1 MELKELSIGVVVG
14 IGLTALYFTLTKQKE
29 LELEQLPGHEHC
41 KRKIQAERVGR
52 INAEKS
58 LRKGAVDK
66 ICASGYPLLTI
77 GFVESP
83 YLARRGTPRQGLL
96 VPSSRSVIKLS
107 PELPRETLEG
117 LATYSHLHILFLFH
131 ENTNLVKTLIA
142 NEGNSESSLKS
153 RSFSSKSKTFTNR
166 VQSFAAKVL
175 PPLLNGG
182 SIGLFATRSPH
193 RPNAIGSSL
202 VQIVRVDLEE
212 KTVTVAGADL
222 VNGTPIVDLKP
233 WGPFDC
239 PNCIHQMVDH
249 DLASRYT
256 CPKNGPRCGKFSM
269 EIPQWVAA
277 GLQDP
282 YQLPVEWNSESI
294 EFIRNLVDSNENSS
308 KFYVK
313 GESQILI
320 DAIAE
325 MLSLDIR
332 SVHRGRGQGPMTEL
346 VGQRTNQQKTAVQ
359 NYEVDFDVLKVKF
372 TVRYGNHDS
381 YPSKAWV
388 QIEQVSHLKAENE

>member
-1 MELKELSIGVVVG
+1 MELKDISIGVVFG
-14 IGLTALYFTLTKQKE
+14 IGIATLYFTFTRKQE
-29 LELEQLPGHEHC
+29 LEIELLPGHEHC
-41 KRKIQAERVGR
+41 KQKIQAERVGR

-58 LRKGAVDK
+58 LRKGVVEK
-66 ICASGYPLLTI
+66 ICNSGYPLLTI
-77 GFVESP
+77 GYIDSP
-83 YLARRGTPRQGLL
+83 YVARRGTPRQGLL
-96 VPSSRSVIKLS
+96 VPSSRSIIKLS
-107 PELPRETLEG
+107 PELPQETLEG

-142 NEGNSESSLKS
+142 NETNSDASLKS

-202 VQIVRVDLEE
+202 VQIVRVNVEE

-222 VNGTPIVDLKP
+222 VHGTPIVDLKP

-239 PNCIHQMVDH
+239 PSCIHQMVDH
-249 DLASRYT
+249 DLKNNYT
-256 CPKNGPRCGKFSM
+256 CPKNGSRCSKFAM
-269 EIPQWVAA
+269 RIPQWVAA

-282 YQLPVEWNSESI
+282 YQLPVEWNDDSI
-294 EFIRNLVDSNENSS
+294 HFIRNLVDSEEKHSNFYEN
-308 KFYVK
+308 

-320 DAIAE
+320 DAISE

-346 VGQRTNQQKTAVQ
+346 VGQRTNEQKTKVQ
-359 NYEVDFDVLKVKF
+359 DYEVDYDMLNIKF
-372 TVRYGNHDS
+372 TVRFGNHHIHQDT
-381 YPSKAWV
+381 AWV
-388 QIEQVSHLKAENE
+388 QIEKVTQINYKQ